1 MWMNEYDVEDAFRR
15 WVPLADE
22 FPNLASAAITM
33 TNLVYWTNNNSDGW
47 PYWKKPSRAS
57 QKLQDLLTEAEVAF
71 RRSPDVEDIS
81 DADYKKALTPIK
93 SFRTKYNA
101 VFTIATP
108 RLTAIVAATPKER
121 THGS

>member
-1 MWMNEYDVEDAFRR
+1 MWMNEWDVEDAVRR

-33 TNLVYWTNNNSDGW
+33 TNLVYWTNNNNSDGW
-47 PYWKKPSRAS
+47 PYWIKPSRAS
-57 QKLQDLLTEAEVAF
+57 RKLQDLLTEAEVAF
-71 RRSPDVEDIS
+71 RRSPNVEDIS

-93 SFRTKYNA
+93 SFRTKHNA
-101 VFTIATP
+101 DFLIYIP
-108 RLTAIVAATPKER
+108 EEER